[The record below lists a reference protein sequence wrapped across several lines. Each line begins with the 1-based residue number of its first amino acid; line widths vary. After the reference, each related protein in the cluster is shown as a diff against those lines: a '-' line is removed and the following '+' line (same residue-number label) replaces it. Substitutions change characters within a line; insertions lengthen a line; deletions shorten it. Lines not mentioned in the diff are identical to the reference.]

1 MDHLC
6 RHTHCLCDSV
16 AAFASLRCCC
26 ACLCAQFSCSAT
38 TASVTV
44 KHKTFEEVLIQG
56 NVAGDVGI
64 KLQQLYGIP
73 QQLVKT
79 QKKGK

>member
-1 MDHLC
+1 
-6 RHTHCLCDSV
+6 
-16 AAFASLRCCC
+16 
-26 ACLCAQFSCSAT
+26 
-38 TASVTV
+38 VTV

-73 QQLVKT
+73 QQLVKM